1 MLPGMK
7 FLMIG
12 LLSLTFGLASI
23 PSSGTPYVSIAPPK
37 TLVPVKG
44 PWLRMPVIPDPN
56 WKPGHRGL
64 DIGAN
69 TEQMVLAP
77 RSGRVAFA
85 NYINNVGSVSITT
98 YDGYRHIV
106 TFVEPTVER
115 DQYVRAGEQ
124 IGWVS
129 ESSHCKRTCVHWAVK
144 HFGRYVDPRW
154 LLPKMLVRIR
164 RAGGLG

>member
-1 MLPGMK
+1 MK
-7 FLMIG
+7 LLIIALLG
-12 LLSLTFGLASI
+12 LTLGLASA
-23 PSSGTPYVSIAPPK
+23 PSNAREYVAISPPK
-37 TLVPVKG
+37 TLVPIKG
-44 PWLRMPVIPDPN
+44 PWLRLPVIPDPN

-64 DIGAN
+64 DIGAS

-85 NYINNVGSVSITT
+85 GYVNDVGSVSITT

-115 DQYVRAGEQ
+115 DDFVRAGEQ

-129 ESSHCKRTCVHWAVK
+129 EGGHCIRTCVHWAVK

-154 LLPKMLVRIR
+154 LLPRMLVRIKHV
-164 RAGGLG
+164 GGLG

>member
-1 MLPGMK
+1 MLSAMK
-7 FLMIG
+7 TLVIG
-12 LLSLTFGLASI
+12 LLSLTFALASV
-23 PSSGTPYVSIAPPK
+23 PSNATGRVAIATPT

-44 PWLRMPVIPDPN
+44 PWLRLPVIPDPN

-64 DIGAN
+64 DIGAS

-85 NYINNVGSVSITT
+85 DYINDVGSVSITT

-115 DQYVRAGEQ
+115 HQFVRAGEQ

-129 ESSHCKRTCVHWAVK
+129 EGGHCIRTCVHWAVK
-144 HFGRYVDPRW
+144 HLGRYVDPRW
-154 LLPKMLVRIR
+154 LLPSMLVRIR
-164 RAGGLG
+164 HAGGLG